1 MPNITVTFTPE
12 VGEGEPVDWEAF
24 ATELQAAVVSL
35 ADVRPEACRVLFPSP
50 DGAGGS
56 VAGDLAGDRQA
67 VHVEIALKAGRSD
80 EVRAALS
87 RAALDLVRKHV
98 PASGDFTLHMS
109 VEVREIDP
117 VGYTS
122 HIEPRRD

>member
-12 VGEGEPVDWEAF
+12 VGKAEPLDWEEF
-24 ATELQAAVVSL
+24 ATALQALVVSL
-35 ADVRPEACRVLFPSP
+35 ADARPEACRVLFPSP

-56 VAGDLAGDRQA
+56 VAGDLDGDKQA

-80 EVRAALS
+80 DVRARLS
-87 RAALDLVRKHV
+87 RATLDLLRKHV
-98 PASGDFTLHMS
+98 PASRDFDLHLS

-117 VGYTS
+117 VGYSS
-122 HIEPRRD
+122 HAEPRQD